1 MKVYIKAL
9 AYALPEKILTNA
21 QLVELFPEW
30 SVDKIAS
37 KVGVNQRHV
46 AADNETAADLA
57 VRAAEN
63 LFKENQIDRSTIDFV
78 LFCTETPDYMLPCSA
93 CLIQHELRLP
103 TTCGALDFSLG
114 CSGFIY
120 GLALSKGLIFSGMAT
135 NVLLLTGETMT
146 KCLHPKDKG
155 NRTIFGD
162 GASASLISKNGL
174 AEIGEFSFGSDG
186 KNKEDLI
193 IKTGA
198 MRHREPLNDLTFD
211 ASNNPVSSDF
221 LYMNGSA
228 VFSFS
233 NLVVPDLVDHVLA
246 RNHLLQPDINLFV
259 FHQANKYMINYL
271 RKLLS
276 IEEEKFYIFLEN
288 VGNTVS
294 SSIPIALYE
303 AKKEDRL
310 HGQVLLAGFGAGYSW
325 GGVTLNFN

>member
-1 MKVYIKAL
+1 MKVYIKAI
-9 AYALPEKILTNA
+9 AYALPEDVLTNT

-30 SVDKIAS
+30 TVDKIAS
-37 KVGVNQRHV
+37 KVGVNQRHI

-63 LFKENQIDRSTIDFV
+63 LFKENQIDRSTVDFV
-78 LFCTETPDYMLPCSA
+78 LFCTETPDYILPCSA
-93 CLIQHELRLP
+93 CLIQNELKLS
-103 TTCGALDFSLG
+103 TSCGALDFSLG

-120 GLALSKGLIFSGMAT
+120 GLSLAKGLILGGMAT

-146 KCLHPKDKG
+146 RHLHPKDKG

-162 GASASLISKNGL
+162 GASASLISRKGL
-174 AEIGEFSFGSDG
+174 AEIGQFSFGSDG
-186 KNKEDLI
+186 KGKEDLI
-193 IKTGA
+193 IRTGA
-198 MRHREPLNDLTFD
+198 ERHRKPLNDSMFD
-211 ASNNPVSSDF
+211 ALNNPLSSDY

-228 VFSFS
+228 MFTFS
-233 NLVVPDLVDHVLA
+233 NLVVPALVDQVLV
-246 RNHLLQPDINLFV
+246 RNRLLQPDINLFV

-276 IEEEKFYIFLEN
+276 IEEEKFYIFLEH
-288 VGNTVS
+288 VGNTIS